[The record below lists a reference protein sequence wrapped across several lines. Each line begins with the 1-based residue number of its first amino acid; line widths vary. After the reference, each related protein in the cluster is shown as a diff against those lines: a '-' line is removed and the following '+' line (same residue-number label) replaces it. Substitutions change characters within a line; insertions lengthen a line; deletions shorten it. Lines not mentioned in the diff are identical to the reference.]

1 MNAISLR
8 RATLVLCTTLIL
20 FSQLTFG
27 MSFWSHKPGSDI
39 NWQQLTD
46 LGTLLVGTDEAVACF
61 DTETGKILW
70 KREFHKTT
78 ESQVVEIHSTPL
90 VLVSENSG
98 WGQTKTKLTAL
109 NLVDGTTMWE
119 TEKIKGATVNVL
131 PVYEKN
137 MVVVTTVKSASGNKD
152 KPDIIAFDM
161 VDGAILWESELPDK
175 VDLHA
180 IEGAGKYIVK
190 FDLSGHQAP
199 FADADSLYYTC
210 AGVHRFDLATGKL
223 LWGVP
228 YDVTEGKIKKGNAQ
242 ILVEGDTVYTSAKG
256 QLRAI
261 DKTSGTIKW
270 TSKDFGG
277 AIAEMVV
284 RGNVIYGRLGGN
296 FYDWSKREWQLK
308 KPLGVVTI
316 NKQSGAPIS
325 LYDKMKDSVTNM
337 AIIDAQKSLLIA
349 DAENLIGLAID
360 ENGSLRES
368 FKVKLEF
375 KKKIGAMDVAGTAL
389 KIGFG
394 GLGALAKK
402 KGSDDG
408 DDHPV
413 AISLRENGT
422 AVVRGKQ
429 HLLAFNPAS
438 RTISWSVKY
447 EAPGVPGW
455 QKAVMFGLTAFTYA
469 MNTGIAANSYYG
481 SSQNYWANKN
491 RVNVIRDYSAF
502 VSKRFSATS
511 STGQY
516 VYILT
521 NVQAGKDKGA
531 GLVGVNLDT
540 GESNRQVMLKDKTPD
555 YKVDE
560 IFGRVFN
567 IRDGKELMAYPVQ

>member
-1 MNAISLR
+1 MNSKSLR
-8 RATLVLCTTLIL
+8 AASLLTAIL
-20 FSQLTFG
+20 FGFSNITSA
-27 MSFWSHKPGSDI
+27 MSLWSHKPGSDI

-46 LGTLLVGTDEAVACF
+46 LGTLLVGTDDAVSCYEA
-61 DTETGKILW
+61 ESGKVLW
-70 KREFHKTT
+70 KRDFRKIA

-98 WGQTKTKLTAL
+98 WGQTKTKLTAV
-109 NLVDGTTMWE
+109 NLMDGTTLWE

-137 MVVVTTVKSASGNKD
+137 MVIVTTVVAATANKD

-161 VDGAILWESELPDK
+161 VDGTILWESELPDK

-180 IEGAGKYIVK
+180 VEGAGKYIVK

-199 FADADSLYYTC
+199 FAEGDSLYYTC

-242 ILVEGDTVYTSAKG
+242 ILVDGDTVYTSAKG

-261 DKTSGTIKW
+261 DKTSGTVKW

-308 KPLGVVTI
+308 KPLGVVTV
-316 NKQSGAPIS
+316 NKQTGAPIA

-337 AIIDAQKSLLIA
+337 VIIDAQKSLLIA
-349 DAENLIGLAID
+349 DANNLIGLAID
-360 ENGSLRES
+360 DAGSLSES
-368 FKVKLEF
+368 FKIKLEF

-394 GLGALAKK
+394 GIGALAKK

-438 RTISWSVKY
+438 KTIAWSVKY

-455 QKAVMFGLTAFTYA
+455 QKAVMFGITAFTYA

-481 SSQNYWANKN
+481 TSQNTWANKN

-502 VSKRFSATS
+502 VSKRYSATQS
-511 STGQY
+511 SGKF

-521 NVQAGKDKGA
+521 NVQEGKEKGA

-540 GESNRQVMLKDKTPD
+540 GETNRQVMLKDKTPD

-560 IFGRVFN
+560 LLGRVFN

>member
-1 MNAISLR
+1 MNLKLLRTSLIGLGLFL
-8 RATLVLCTTLIL
+8 LV
-20 FSQLTFG
+20 FSSLTSA
-27 MSFWSHKPGSDI
+27 MSLWSHKPGSDI

-46 LGTLLVGTDEAVACF
+46 LGTLLVGTDDAISCYEA
-61 DTETGKILW
+61 ESGKVIW
-70 KREFHKTT
+70 KRDFRKIT

-90 VLVSENSG
+90 ILVSENSG
-98 WGQTKTKLTAL
+98 WGQTKTKLTAV
-109 NLVDGTTMWE
+109 NLMDGMTLWE
-119 TEKIKGATVNVL
+119 TEKLKGATVNVL

-137 MVVVTTVKSASGNKD
+137 MVILTTVVAATANKD

-161 VDGAILWESELPDK
+161 VDGTILWESELPDK

-242 ILVEGDTVYTSAKG
+242 IAVDGNTVYTSAKG

-261 DKTSGTIKW
+261 DKATGAVKW

-308 KPLGVVTI
+308 KPLGVVTV
-316 NKQSGAPIS
+316 NKQTGAPIA

-337 AIIDAQKSLLIA
+337 TIIDAQKSLLIA

-360 ENGSLRES
+360 DAGSLREA
-368 FKVKLEF
+368 FKVKLDF

-402 KGSDDG
+402 KGPDDG

-438 RTISWSVKY
+438 RTIAWSVKY

-455 QKAVMFGLTAFTYA
+455 QKAVMFGITAFSYA
-469 MNTGIAANSYYG
+469 MNTGIAANTYYG

-502 VSKRFSATS
+502 VSKRYSATQS
-511 STGQY
+511 SGKF

-521 NVQAGKDKGA
+521 NVQEGKEKGA

-540 GESNRQVMLKDKTPD
+540 GETNRQVMLKDKTPD

-560 IFGRVFN
+560 ILGRVFN
-567 IRDGKELMAYPVQ
+567 IRDGKELVAYPVQ